1 MIKPI
6 INLPSPEGT
15 DNIVT
20 AEMVSERELLNIK
33 TNQNPREIIIKKVRR
48 APKTAITKKRGNTPK
63 HRVEMVHNPS

>member
-48 APKTAITKKRGNTPK
+48 APKTALTKKRGNTPK